1 MLKER
6 ARKIL
11 DSIAPSGFD
20 ALMVFKPENI
30 FYLTGFWGESIAIC
44 THDENKLFVPKLE
57 STRALNESKNSET
70 ITSVE
75 RGAGLIKAIIP
86 YLSKFRFYSDC
97 SDYETIR
104 FILPYTDN
112 SKFVLDEGP
121 YHNSRIIK
129 DEEEIQKIKYASRII
144 DKLYEICNEEIKEGL
159 TENNCSQSY
168 SMKQ

>member
-57 STRALNESKNSET
+57 STRA
-70 ITSVE
+70 
-75 RGAGLIKAIIP
+75 
-86 YLSKFRFYSDC
+86 
-97 SDYETIR
+97 
-104 FILPYTDN
+104 
-112 SKFVLDEGP
+112 
-121 YHNSRIIK
+121 
-129 DEEEIQKIKYASRII
+129 
-144 DKLYEICNEEIKEGL
+144 
-159 TENNCSQSY
+159 
-168 SMKQ
+168 